1 MPTPPREVA
10 CAQPMRMSKSLAQL
24 ERAFVEE
31 VQQDR
36 DRAERLRREAA
47 ERARKRH
54 LHKTHKRGSMRF
66 GILVLI
72 LIATAVLVTIAMFET
87 LYYVMG

>member
-1 MPTPPREVA
+1 
-10 CAQPMRMSKSLAQL
+10 MSKSLAQL

-31 VQQDR
+31 IEQDR

-54 LHKTHKRGSMRF
+54 LDRTHKRGSMRF
-66 GILVLI
+66 GILVAI
-72 LIATAVLVTIAMFET
+72 LIATAVLVTVAMFET